1 RIGSDSPQH
10 RHRAEGFGDG
20 RAGRGERCVEF
31 EPQRLAVRDR
41 RRRLHRP
48 QGARAVVPSDVARS
62 ASVITDMS
70 TEPDAIRARIAELM
84 AELPDLEGPGS
95 AEVDIDS
102 VTARLEEAH
111 DLLVQA
117 LESVEKGPAP
127 LESSDG

>member
-1 RIGSDSPQH
+1 M
-10 RHRAEGFGDG
+10 
-20 RAGRGERCVEF
+20 
-31 EPQRLAVRDR
+31 
-41 RRRLHRP
+41 
-48 QGARAVVPSDVARS
+48 VPSDVARS

-117 LESVEKGPAP
+117 LESVEKGPASLDTP
-127 LESSDG
+127 DE